1 MNFWLP
7 YGATLLLNSSFCLDW
22 YLNRMVVLIH
32 DVDRYLSYIMDVA
45 TPTADCLTLVY
56 DLLKPVIMKGH
67 NKSMLS
73 HQEVHIKKFS
83 FMYVPVI
90 ILVALWYSSPCF
102 AVMFPWF
109 LLLSALPEPNPGR
122 NQGSDWTGSFCWF
135 WELQVSW
142 WIITV
147 WYYGCV
153 QACNW
158 ACSTCLGACCQALYS
173 SSRHTV
179 SGGTNK
185 FNSLFPGTDN
195 WEFSCNDLFVGFLF
209 LYNWRVVS
217 SGCSQEKI
225 KKALD
230 RDRWIC

>member
-1 MNFWLP
+1 
-7 YGATLLLNSSFCLDW
+7 LLLNSSFCLDW

-102 AVMFPWF
+102 AVMFP
-109 LLLSALPEPNPGR
+109 
-122 NQGSDWTGSFCWF
+122 
-135 WELQVSW
+135 
-142 WIITV
+142 
-147 WYYGCV
+147 
-153 QACNW
+153 
-158 ACSTCLGACCQALYS
+158 
-173 SSRHTV
+173 
-179 SGGTNK
+179 
-185 FNSLFPGTDN
+185 
-195 WEFSCNDLFVGFLF
+195 
-209 LYNWRVVS
+209 
-217 SGCSQEKI
+217 
-225 KKALD
+225 
-230 RDRWIC
+230 